1 MVVTKFSCVV
11 GCFWAQV
18 GTVGAAGCRRAWW
31 GAAGC
36 RWAGGCSGV
45 QCTQQGAGGP
55 GTAQERASRG
65 EGDPRVCRLG
75 AAASTQNQ
83 GDDDGAQTT
92 FLCPTSEEDWGSTRD
107 PHRLQSPQRG

>member
-1 MVVTKFSCVV
+1 M
-11 GCFWAQV
+11 
-18 GTVGAAGCRRAWW
+18 
-31 GAAGC
+31 
-36 RWAGGCSGV
+36 

-75 AAASTQNQ
+75 AVASTQNQ

-107 PHRLQSPQRG
+107 PHRLRSPQRG